1 MHAHSTLVPLRQPA
15 MDATHTSF
23 VTRRLRSSDSSML
36 APALRMRAEVFGLE
50 LGWVPYPANGH
61 EWDRCD
67 PLAYHFTLF
76 ATDGAST
83 RLAGYARVLV
93 PPSNFMLEREFVR
106 LLANEPLQYSRET
119 TFEVSRFVI
128 HPGWRGKRD
137 RDGRSAVDHL
147 GRAIVQWALSN
158 NRSLWLSV
166 CEARHVRALRSRG
179 LEFERFGAVV
189 EYQPGVHACAAR
201 LDLACAME
209 RMRTD
214 RAAQLEWYC
223 ATTPYAAHR
232 RLEIQSI
239 TEGSSC
245 D

>member
-1 MHAHSTLVPLRQPA
+1 MHAHSTLVPQRRPA
-15 MDATHTSF
+15 TDASYASF
-23 VTRRLRSSDSSML
+23 VTCRLRPSDGSML
-36 APALRMRAEVFGLE
+36 APALRLRADIFGRE

-67 PLAYHFTLF
+67 PLASHFTLF
-76 ATDGAST
+76 ATDGESAK
-83 RLAGYARVLV
+83 LAGYARVLV

-106 LLANEPLQYSRET
+106 LLANEPLQYSREAA
-119 TFEVSRFVI
+119 FEVSRFVI
-128 HPGWRGKRD
+128 HPSWRGKRD

-147 GRAIVQWALSN
+147 GRAIIQWALSN
-158 NRSLWLSV
+158 NRSLWFSV

-179 LEFERFGAVV
+179 LEFERFGAIV

-209 RMRTD
+209 RMRIQC
-214 RAAQLEWYC
+214 AAQLEWFC
-223 ATTPYAAHR
+223 ARTPYAAHR
-232 RLEIQSI
+232 RPDVH
-239 TEGSSC
+239 TVTGGSTC

>member
-1 MHAHSTLVPLRQPA
+1 MHAHSTLIPWRQPA
-15 MDATHTSF
+15 TNADHASF
-23 VTRRLRSSDSSML
+23 VTCRLRSSDSSML
-36 APALRMRAEVFGLE
+36 APALRLRADVFAGE

-76 ATDGAST
+76 ATDSEST
-83 RLAGYARVLV
+83 RLAGYARVLI
-93 PPSNFMLEREFVR
+93 PPCNFMLEREFVR
-106 LLANEPLQYSRET
+106 LLANQPLQYNREST
-119 TFEVSRFVI
+119 LEVSRFVI
-128 HPGWRGKRD
+128 HPAWRGKRD

-189 EYQPGVHACAAR
+189 EYQPGVHACAAC
-201 LDLACAME
+201 LDLGFAME
-209 RMRTD
+209 RMRIERT
-214 RAAQLEWYC
+214 AQLEWYC
-223 ATTPYAAHR
+223 ARTPFGADR
-232 RLEIQSI
+232 RPEVH
-239 TEGSSC
+239 TVGGTSC

>member
-1 MHAHSTLVPLRQPA
+1 
-15 MDATHTSF
+15 
-23 VTRRLRSSDSSML
+23 
-36 APALRMRAEVFGLE
+36 
-50 LGWVPYPANGH
+50 
-61 EWDRCD
+61 
-67 PLAYHFTLF
+67 
-76 ATDGAST
+76 
-83 RLAGYARVLV
+83 
-93 PPSNFMLEREFVR
+93 MLEREFVR
-106 LLANEPLQYSRET
+106 LLANEPLQYRRDT

-128 HPGWRGKRD
+128 HPTWRGKRD
-137 RDGRSAVDHL
+137 RNGRSAVDHL

-201 LDLACAME
+201 LDLEGAMQ
-209 RMRTD
+209 RMRIE

-223 ATTPYAAHR
+223 AKTPDGAHR
-232 RLEIQSI
+232 RLDVPAV
-239 TEGSSC
+239 TGGPSC